1 MPGDAGEPLPDEIT
15 LTRGEAASVLFAL
28 DAAMENLPTSSPLQG
43 QLQEAARIIVEK
55 FLPDLPD
62 L

>member
-1 MPGDAGEPLPDEIT
+1 MTTPGEPLPGEIS
-15 LTRGEAASVLFAL
+15 LSRHEAAAILFAL
-28 DAAMENLPTSSPLQG
+28 DEAIDLADVDGPLR
-43 QLQEAARIIVEK
+43 LRLEAAARIIVER

>member
-1 MPGDAGEPLPDEIT
+1 MADGEPLPDEIV
-15 LTRGEAASVLFAL
+15 LSRQEAAEVLFAL
-28 DAAMENLPTSSPLQG
+28 DAAIEESAASSALR
-43 QLQEAARIIVEK
+43 LRLEAAARIIVEK

>member
-1 MPGDAGEPLPDEIT
+1 MTTPGEPLPDEIS
-15 LTRGEAASVLFAL
+15 LSRQEAATILFAL
-28 DAAMENLPTSSPLQG
+28 DEAIDLADVDEPLR
-43 QLQEAARIIVEK
+43 LRLEAAARIIVER